1 MSAEQ
6 TNRGLESVARK
17 WRDLAARRRAYFIEL
32 YRSGRWRHYYSEEQ
46 FTSRMRDVLRAA
58 KTWDELAA
66 REESSG
72 SKARPAA

>member
-1 MSAEQ
+1 MSAEH
-6 TNRGLESVARK
+6 TSHASNPIARR
-17 WRDLAARRRAYFIEL
+17 WRDLAERRRAYFIEL